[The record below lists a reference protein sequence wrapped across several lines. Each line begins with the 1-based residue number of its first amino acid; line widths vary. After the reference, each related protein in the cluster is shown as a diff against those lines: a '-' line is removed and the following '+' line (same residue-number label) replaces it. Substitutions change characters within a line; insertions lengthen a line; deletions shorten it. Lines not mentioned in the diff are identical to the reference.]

1 MKHIL
6 SEGIFSTGFF
16 LRVFFSHNTQREG
29 MNKRVKDLI
38 SELELL
44 NPNESVFSLYYTK
57 EDVKQL
63 EYYQD
68 NTYPYD
74 DYLAESTIDSLHN
87 DSQIKEIVSDYV
99 MDRLRDLTSVEV
111 ITRSKDVEMV
121 EGSF

>member
-1 MKHIL
+1 MK
-6 SEGIFSTGFF
+6 GFFSTD
-16 LRVFFSHNTQREG
+16 FFSHNTQREG

>member
-1 MKHIL
+1 
-6 SEGIFSTGFF
+6 
-16 LRVFFSHNTQREG
+16 

-44 NPNESVFSLYYTK
+44 NPNESIFSLYYTK

-63 EYYQD
+63 EYYTED
-68 NTYPYD
+68 NSYPYD

-87 DSQIKEIVSDYV
+87 DSHVKEIVSKYI
-99 MDRLRDLTSVEV
+99 MDRLREETSIEL
-111 ITRSKDVEMV
+111 IDRIKDSEMM

>member
-1 MKHIL
+1 
-6 SEGIFSTGFF
+6 
-16 LRVFFSHNTQREG
+16 

-57 EDVKQL
+57 EDVKGL

-74 DYLAESTIDSLHN
+74 DYLAESTIDSLN
-87 DSQIKEIVSDYV
+87 NNSQIREIVSKYI
-99 MDRLRDLTSVEV
+99 MERLREETSIEL
-111 ITRSKDVEMV
+111 IDRIKDSEMM

>member
-6 SEGIFSTGFF
+6 SEGIFFYGF
-16 LRVFFSHNTQREG
+16 FFSHNTQREG

>member
-1 MKHIL
+1 MK
-6 SEGIFSTGFF
+6 GFFSTG
-16 LRVFFSHNTQREG
+16 FFSHNTQREG

-63 EYYQD
+63 EYYTEE